1 MEQFFP
7 TSWPNAEFVRYAFTD
22 SGREENRPWNASRAQ
37 WIVCSIYIHTYASL
51 WDLFACLNLYL
62 VGEVVQSANGDSLL
76 GRVTRRG
83 IGLCQKGYD
92 DLRIMVIVKS
102 RKDNN
107 NRLVKERENLRI
119 CFGSKRAR
127 LKKGFTMIN
136 TLVIHIQSGLY
147 IVQRVAHSI

>member
-1 MEQFFP
+1 MDCVFNLYTHICIIME
-7 TSWPNAEFVRYAFTD
+7 
-22 SGREENRPWNASRAQ
+22 
-37 WIVCSIYIHTYASL
+37 
-51 WDLFACLNLYL
+51 FACLNLYL
-62 VGEVVQSANGDSLL
+62 VGEVVQGANGDSLL